1 MTVLDRVPV
10 EAIAARADRAHPGKV
25 LLAWLTAAAT
35 AVAGVLYLLGWVPAK
50 LVRGVWLGCA
60 FAAAAV
66 AEGWSDAWR
75 KPEPEGT
82 DG

>member
-10 EAIAARADRAHPGKV
+10 EAITARARAVHPGKV

-35 AVAGVLYLLGWVPAK
+35 ALAGVLYLLGWVPAK
-50 LVRGVWLGCA
+50 VVRGGWLAVVFVG
-60 FAAAAV
+60 AAV
-66 AEGWSDAWR
+66 AEGWLDAWPKPDR
-75 KPEPEGT
+75 KGA

>member
-10 EAIAARADRAHPGKV
+10 EAITARARAVHPGKV

-35 AVAGVLYLLGWVPAK
+35 ALAGLLYLLGWVPAK
-50 LVRGVWLGCA
+50 LLRGMWLA
-60 FAAAAV
+60 FVFVAAAV
-66 AEGWSDAWR
+66 AEGWADAWP
-75 KPEPEGT
+75 KPADKGA